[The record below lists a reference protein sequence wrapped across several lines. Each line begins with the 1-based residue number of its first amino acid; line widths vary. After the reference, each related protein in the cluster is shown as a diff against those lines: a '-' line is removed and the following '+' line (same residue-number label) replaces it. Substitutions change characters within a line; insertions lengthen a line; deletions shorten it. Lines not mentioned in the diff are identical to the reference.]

1 MADAK
6 AVVAERKGR
15 GISGDALALVLLIA
29 AMLIFSWRAY
39 DAMVPTFYG
48 LADEHGYLTTAKRLA
63 TNGEFVQR
71 QSDPYAFIGETMM
84 QSAGDATAYYLR
96 QPIGYPVLCAV
107 AYFFGGSEAPFAVN
121 PLLGLALIGGVYVV
135 GKELGSR
142 MLGAVAGLVIALH
155 PLVLYYTVMAL
166 SHIPDMAAGTWAMA
180 FALMWRRER
189 RVWQAVGGGLLL
201 GAAVM
206 IRYTNVLL
214 LLPLGVVV
222 LQRWH
227 AGGTARRG
235 MLRDVGIA
243 GGVFVVMLVP
253 LAIYQ
258 AVAFGGILRTG
269 YSAGGNATSFSW
281 GWLVA
286 HAPAM
291 GAILWQPGMGLNV
304 LLIGAAVGIVVMAV
318 KDRWTLALLLAWAI
332 PPLVVYTA
340 YYGMPARNTVLYAR
354 FALCG
359 FVPLILLGTM
369 WSVWMSRG
377 RMKATV
383 SAIILAAAAMG
394 WNVVDPFMAKQLT
407 ELNDQMLFTFSTRD
421 LVKKDVP
428 PGSVVLADDFTY
440 YFLDYAGDY
449 TIYNP
454 AMYRATS
461 VQARLEDLEH
471 SPHEYDP
478 ARTRQL
484 ATLFGGKS
492 NAELAV
498 LLRERLNKAAENGS
512 GVYLVTLQN
521 DVAGWAKLLRARLEP
536 QEANILSLG
545 VYRVTFPETA
555 TSDGAAL
562 SGK

>member
-1 MADAK
+1 MADAT
-6 AVVAERKGR
+6 AIAAARGGRKGR
-15 GISGDALALVLLIA
+15 GISGDAVALVVLIA

-63 TNGEFVQR
+63 THGEFVQR

-107 AYFFGGSEAPFAVN
+107 AYFFGGSDAPFAVN

-142 MLGAVAGLVIALH
+142 ILGAVAGLVIALH

-166 SHIPDMAAGTWAMA
+166 SHIPDMAAGTWALA
-180 FALMWRRER
+180 FTLMWRRER
-189 RVWQAVGGGLLL
+189 RVWQAAAVGFLL

-222 LQRWH
+222 LQQWCALRKE
-227 AGGTARRG
+227 RRG
-235 MLRDVGIA
+235 IVRDVGIA
-243 GGVFVVMLVP
+243 AVVFGLMLIP

-258 AVAFGGILRTG
+258 AVAFGGMLRTG
-269 YSAGGNATSFSW
+269 YSVGGNATSFSW
-281 GWLVA
+281 GWLVE
-286 HAPAM
+286 HAPVMA
-291 GAILWQPGMGLNV
+291 AILWRPGMGLNV
-304 LLIGAAVGIVVMAV
+304 LLIGVAVGIAVMAA
-318 KDRWTLALLLAWAI
+318 KDRWTLALLLAWAV

-369 WSVWMSRG
+369 WPVWMKGWRT
-377 RMKATV
+377 KATM
-383 SAIILAAAAMG
+383 SAIILAAATMG
-394 WNVVDPFMAKQLT
+394 WNGFDPFMGKQLT
-407 ELNDQMLFTFSTRD
+407 ELNDQMLFAFSTRD
-421 LVKKDVP
+421 LVRKDVP
-428 PGSVVLADDFTY
+428 AGSVVVADDFTY
-440 YFLDYAGDY
+440 YFLDYAGEY

-454 AMYRATS
+454 AMYRAAS
-461 VQARLEDLEH
+461 VEERLADLEH
-471 SPHEYDP
+471 TPHEFDP
-478 ARTRQL
+478 A
-484 ATLFGGKS
+484 ADAAVGG
-492 NAELAV
+492 V
-498 LLRERLNKAAENGS
+498 VRREVEC
-512 GVYLVTLQN
+512 GVGGF
-521 DVAGWAKLLRARLEP
+521 VARAIE
-536 QEANILSLG
+536 
-545 VYRVTFPETA
+545 
-555 TSDGAAL
+555 
-562 SGK
+562 